1 VKPRRFIEL
10 TCGGAAVSISLLG
23 GERARPLVGWRGSK
37 AKYAPAILDALGL
50 APGMGAESVHLNDA
64 GGWGNAWKTL
74 TRPDLA
80 DRVAD
85 TLDRWAG
92 SDQEEVWRLATASND
107 WANGED
113 AARWLIGIYHS
124 ILGAPP
130 SQGGRP
136 GNGFRQ
142 DAGNGKPADLRSLS
156 RKVRSV
162 SRTFPHATFAT
173 QGDANTLTLPSD
185 ARGWYVYIDPPYRG
199 TEGYAHDL
207 SPAWV
212 SVIAKR
218 WATAGATV
226 GVSEGIPLLGLGRGW
241 RAVRVTTVRSS
252 RTQSSKSAEEWVT
265 VYHPPAG

>member
-92 SDQEEVWRLATASND
+92 SDQEEVWRLATAGDD
-107 WANGED
+107 WVNGED
-113 AARWLIGIYHS
+113 SARWLVGIYHNF
-124 ILGAPP
+124 LNRPP
-130 SQGGRP
+130 NRSGTTTT
-136 GNGFRQ
+136 GFRS
-142 DAGNGKPADLRSLS
+142 DAGNGKPADLGSVALLVRQTS
-156 RKVRSV
+156 RFFPEVTHA
-162 SRTFPHATFAT
+162 SRHGAMDVPVPACAE
-173 QGDANTLTLPSD
+173 
-185 ARGWYVYIDPPYRG
+185 GWVVYIDPPYVG
-199 TEGYAHDL
+199 TMGYADDL
-207 SPAWV
+207 SRSDVIKVARRWV
-212 SVIAKR
+212 QV
-218 WATAGATV
+218 GATV
-226 GVSEGIPLLGLGRGW
+226 GVSEGVPLLQLGRGW
-241 RAVRVTTVRSS
+241 TPVRITGVRSS

-265 VYHPPAG
+265 VYRPH